1 MKKPRMMAVMDPI
14 KLIIDNY
21 PEGEVEYL
29 YVANNL
35 ENEALG
41 FRKVPF
47 CRELYIEREDF
58 METPVKKFFRM
69 TPGKEVR
76 LKGAYIVHCDELI
89 KDEKGKLKE
98 IHCTVDFDTR
108 SGTPGADRKVKGTLH
123 WVYADTAVDVA
134 VRLYDY
140 LISPDDVDDGRDFM
154 EKVNTDSLVVMN
166 GKAEPVIKEYDVG
179 SRFQFL
185 RKGYFIIDKDSTKK
199 QIVCNRIVGL
209 RDTWAKLQ
217 KIMGKGNG

>member
-1 MKKPRMMAVMDPI
+1 M
-14 KLIIDNY
+14 
-21 PEGEVEYL
+21 
-29 YVANNL
+29 
-35 ENEALG
+35 
-41 FRKVPF
+41 
-47 CRELYIEREDF
+47 
-58 METPVKKFFRM
+58 
-69 TPGKEVR
+69 
-76 LKGAYIVHCDELI
+76 
-89 KDEKGKLKE
+89 
-98 IHCTVDFDTR
+98 
-108 SGTPGADRKVKGTLH
+108 KGTLH
-123 WVYADTAVDVA
+123 WVYADTAVDMA